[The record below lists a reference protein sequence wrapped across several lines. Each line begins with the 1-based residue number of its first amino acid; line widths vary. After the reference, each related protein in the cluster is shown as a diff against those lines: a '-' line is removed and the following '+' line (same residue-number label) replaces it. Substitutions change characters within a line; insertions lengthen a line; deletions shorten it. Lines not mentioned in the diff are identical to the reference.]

1 MNEKEF
7 EFGRL
12 VKRART
18 EKDLTLQELSEKTK
32 GEITASYINR
42 LETGKKSNPSFDVV
56 AELCKALDLDMREV
70 FQSFGFGAL
79 IKDFNQDAVFTIE
92 EVFRLHKIRLSDI
105 LGNQKDYA
113 IGESLLQK
121 KEKEQLIKIIN
132 TIFEYS
138 FADET
143 DAIEKLT
150 SAIKQIYLLRE
161 MEKED
166 VFHKETFNIQYMDV
180 TYTIECDP
188 VIKKKILN
196 LKEWKESIGETIN
209 KYGNL
214 LADFSTG
221 ILTLPVGNQEWVLQK
236 EENVIKPLF
245 KKSDIVSL

>member
-7 EFGRL
+7 EFGSL
-12 VKRART
+12 VKRTRA
-18 EKDLTLQELSEKTK
+18 EQSLTLQGLSDKTS

-56 AELCKALDLDMREV
+56 AELCKALDLDIREV
-70 FQSFGFGAL
+70 FQSFGFEAL

-113 IGESLLQK
+113 IGERLLHK
-121 KEKEQLIKIIN
+121 EEKEQLIKIIN
-132 TIFEYS
+132 AIFEYS
-138 FADET
+138 FTEET
-143 DAIEKLT
+143 NAIDKLT
-150 SAIKQIYLLRE
+150 SVIKQVHELRE
-161 MEKED
+161 IEKKD
-166 VFHKETFNIQYMDV
+166 VFHKETFDIQYMDI

-188 VIKKKILN
+188 DIKKKILN
-196 LKEWKESIGETIN
+196 LNEWKESIGETID

-214 LADFSTG
+214 LADLSAG

-236 EENVIKPLF
+236 EENAIKPLF